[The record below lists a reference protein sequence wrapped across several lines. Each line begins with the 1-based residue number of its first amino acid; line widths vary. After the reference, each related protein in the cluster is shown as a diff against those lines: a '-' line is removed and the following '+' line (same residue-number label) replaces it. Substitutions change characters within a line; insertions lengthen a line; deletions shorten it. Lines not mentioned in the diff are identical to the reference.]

1 MLTPTTA
8 SNLSTNILP
17 TIIGFYKLVTS
28 MILKPV
34 PSIYDTKTPTNA
46 YVLS

>member
-34 PSIYDTKTPTNA
+34 PSIYDKTPTNA